1 MNVLQP
7 THPRMLNENEIRK
20 FQCSQCLKSKH
31 VLKKLSD
38 QQHRGFACDECW
50 ITNDKRT
57 RYGYSKCSIQ

>member
-7 THPRMLNENEIRK
+7 PMLNENEIRK

-31 VLKKLSD
+31 MLKKLSD

-50 ITNDKRT
+50 TTNDKRT
-57 RYGYSKCSIQ
+57 RYGYGKCSIQ